1 MVRLS
6 SDSYSLWKEKIE
18 DGVFYAFYLFGRR
31 EPVLSRGNPHWKEL
45 GESSHVHFLTPLSPS
60 LLVREIISLLLL
72 LLTVASQR
80 LYRSLERLYRWFL
93 ALTSFDRAVVPLL
106 PGGGTAT
113 MLSKD

>member
-6 SDSYSLWKEKIE
+6 SDCYSLWKEKIE

-45 GESSHVHFLTPLSPS
+45 GESSHVHFLTPLLPS
-60 LLVREIISLLLL
+60 FLVREIISLLIL

-80 LYRSLERLYRWFL
+80 LYRWFL
-93 ALTSFDRAVVPLL
+93 TLTSFDRAVVPLL

-113 MLSKD
+113 MLSKS